1 MIRRPPRS
9 NRTDTRFP
17 YTTLLRSVNRPSDRV
32 TLDPVDALPGEI
44 DIQLLERALGLLPT
58 ARLIFLRIAIDKFRA
73 EHRVFEP
80 RERLPLGRQVRL
92 VDILGNPL
100 APALLERIEP
110 EPALTQY
117 IRRSEEHTSELQSLM
132 RISYAVFCLKKKTQ
146 E

>member
-58 ARLIFLRIAIDKFRA
+58 ARLIFLRIAIDKVR
-73 EHRVFEP
+73 EELRVFEP
-80 RERLPLGRQVRL
+80 RERLTRGRQVRL
-92 VDILGNPL
+92 VVKIGR
-100 APALLERIEP
+100 AS
-110 EPALTQY
+110 
-117 IRRSEEHTSELQSLM
+117 RR
-132 RISYAVFCLKKKTQ
+132 AGVCLYV
-146 E
+146 